1 MPEAARY
8 DIESSLFKREV
19 KDIPCGPGKEEV
31 KNVADGDEED
41 EDDKQFHELCKGS
54 EVEPLQEP
62 RFGLRYW
69 SDAVPREVG
78 GGKAIPVCGSS
89 VFAVSPSL

>member
-8 DIESSLFKREV
+8 DIESSLFERDV
-19 KDIPCGPGKEEV
+19 KAIPCGPGKEEG
-31 KNVADGDEED
+31 KEAAAGDDADEEE

-54 EVEPLQEP
+54 EAEPLQEP

-69 SDAVPREVG
+69 NDTVPREVG
-78 GGKAIPVCGSS
+78 GG
-89 VFAVSPSL
+89 